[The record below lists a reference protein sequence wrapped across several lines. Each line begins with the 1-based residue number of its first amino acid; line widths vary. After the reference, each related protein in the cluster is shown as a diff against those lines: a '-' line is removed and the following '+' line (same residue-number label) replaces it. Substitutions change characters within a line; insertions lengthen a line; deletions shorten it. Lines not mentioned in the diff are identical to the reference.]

1 MIGMPSEVP
10 RACLEGC
17 GMGKWSY
24 GAAAAREPEETGAIG
39 AMRAAFEARG
49 WEFGCLEFE
58 TSKGETRVEVELF
71 DPDAPPGAIAE
82 VYASVPKGSEADAR
96 AWRGAFS
103 DKLERLLPR
112 AASAAP
118 AAAAQARRLAE
129 GYGEAMAEAQAM
141 MGLPPAEPV
150 PRWAAA
156 VCVPSFT
163 LGDLSELE
171 GLAGDVAA
179 WKARV
184 ATIAAENALEAMRM
198 AGLAPEGA

>member
-1 MIGMPSEVP
+1 
-10 RACLEGC
+10 
-17 GMGKWSY
+17 MGKWSY
-24 GAAAAREPEETGAIG
+24 EAAEAREPDETGAIG

-82 VYASVPKGSEADAR
+82 VYASVPKGSEADAF
-96 AWRGAFS
+96 AWRDAFS

-112 AASAAP
+112 ATSAAP
-118 AAAAQARRLAE
+118 AAAARARLLAE
-129 GYGEAMAEAQAM
+129 GYGEAMADAQAL
-141 MGLPPAEPV
+141 MGLPAADPLPG
-150 PRWAAA
+150 WAAA
-156 VCVPSFT
+156 VCVPAFT

-171 GLAGDVAA
+171 GLAGDAAA

-184 ATIAAENALEAMRM
+184 AMIAADNAIEAMRM